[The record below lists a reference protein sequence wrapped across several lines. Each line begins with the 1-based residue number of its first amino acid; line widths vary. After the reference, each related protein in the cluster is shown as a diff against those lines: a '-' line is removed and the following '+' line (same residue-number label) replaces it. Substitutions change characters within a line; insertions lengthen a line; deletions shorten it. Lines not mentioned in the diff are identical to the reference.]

1 MLNCKLLAGCVLAAS
16 MHTLLSVH
24 LQGRSV
30 HILSRLRCKTGQSC
44 TSLSTDAIVHPMHI
58 CAWQTWLHAFPQHAW
73 VWACADSSDHD
84 S

>member
-16 MHTLLSVH
+16 MHILLSVH

-30 HILSRLRCKTGQSC
+30 HILSRLCCKTGQSC

-73 VWACADSSDHD
+73 AWACADSSDHD